1 MAVRL
6 LSHDVSDLCLGKP
19 VLKSLPITST
29 VAEALSA
36 LKRHGDTFLAVLSTS
51 DNSSP
56 RLAVVGKVCMV
67 DIVCFLL
74 LDENLTDLPSALRSP
89 LSAVLSKP
97 SDGLVRQIDRH
108 ASLLE
113 ALDLIL
119 EGAQNLVVPL
129 RQSSSARKKPIH
141 GEFCWLSQE
150 DVIRFLLGSIGSF
163 SPLPALSVSSLG
175 LVHPDVLTVDYHD
188 PAASVSALLPLAL
201 KNQTAIAVVTD
212 GRKLVGEISPSTLAS
227 LRDASVAAAIATLS
241 TGELMAYIDC
251 GGPPEDI
258 VREVKKRLSEKGL
271 NGLLDLLEESMSVM
285 TTSSSSSSSDDEET
299 VTRGRLQRRKSSG
312 SYSARMRR
320 GSEAIVCQQGS
331 SLMAVMMQALA
342 HRVGYVWVVEDD
354 FSLAGVVTFR
364 DILRVFR
371 EHLG

>member
-1 MAVRL
+1 MMYRT
-6 LSHDVSDLCLGKP
+6 SCLGKP

-67 DIVCFLL
+67 DVVCFLL
-74 LDENLTDLPSALRSP
+74 RDENLTDLPSALRSP

-119 EGAQNLVVPL
+119 EGAQNLVVLL
-129 RQSSSARKKPIH
+129 RQSSSARKKQIH

-163 SPLPALSVSSLG
+163 SPLPALSVSSLC
-175 LVHPDVLTVDYHD
+175 LVDPDVLTVDYHD

-201 KNQTAIAVVTD
+201 NNQTAIAVVAD

-241 TGELMAYIDC
+241 AGELMAYIDC

-285 TTSSSSSSSDDEET
+285 TTSSSSSSDDEET
-299 VTRGRLQRRKSSG
+299 VRRGRLQRRKSSG